1 MGTRESAMQGEATGL
16 KRAAST
22 EPEARALK
30 RAASTEPEA
39 GAPKRAVSGAP
50 ACQAEPKALG
60 KVMLLAGGTDGIGLA
75 LLRLILDKYWMEY
88 STVYILG
95 RNFEQ
100 VDLLR
105 EESARLEHTAVV
117 PLQCDITDSKL
128 LEAKLT
134 EIGGE
139 VDEFI
144 NTIGTFYRGKA
155 MDTLPETIQSHF
167 NLNTVHNIGLTQLV
181 VPKLKKGF
189 SQILV
194 CLASL
199 AIAARQNYAL
209 QCATKAGYK
218 LYLDAMRLELPEVRL
233 MTIHPPSVN
242 TNIFAKVIC
251 SCMTVGNC
259 AVGVEYVVCVVRQ
272 AT

>member
-1 MGTRESAMQGEATGL
+1 MGTQESAMQGEATGL

-22 EPEARALK
+22 EPEA
-30 RAASTEPEA
+30 
-39 GAPKRAVSGAP
+39 
-50 ACQAEPKALG
+50 KALG

-105 EESARLEHTAVV
+105 EESARLEHTVVV

-134 EIGGE
+134 EIGEE

-144 NTIGTFYRGKA
+144 NTIGTFYR
-155 MDTLPETIQSHF
+155 
-167 NLNTVHNIGLTQLV
+167 
-181 VPKLKKGF
+181 
-189 SQILV
+189 
-194 CLASL
+194 
-199 AIAARQNYAL
+199 
-209 QCATKAGYK
+209 
-218 LYLDAMRLELPEVRL
+218 
-233 MTIHPPSVN
+233 
-242 TNIFAKVIC
+242 
-251 SCMTVGNC
+251 
-259 AVGVEYVVCVVRQ
+259 
-272 AT
+272 